1 MSRLIVTPGVSLA
14 DEPLRIRVSGLAPRQ
29 LVTLQAS
36 LTDEKGVTFRSKAF
50 YSADEDGKLDL
61 DQASA
66 KGGYYRGVVPMGLI
80 WFLRPEKPYR
90 QLVKRD
96 VIGSPFRITL
106 DLYNSFQMMPVH
118 EVQPIASQ
126 TVERWYVTPGVQRIP
141 IKEGRVRGAL
151 FLPPGNSKSPGV
163 IDLSGGTGGLVE
175 YRASLLAS
183 RGFATLAL
191 AYFGYDDLPKSS
203 KDMDLEYFEEAS
215 DLLLAHPKVKGT
227 GIGVVG
233 SSKGAELGL
242 AMAAFLNQV
251 SATVSINGITAF
263 YGTVLR
269 YRGHCMQCA
278 PYYAERTL
286 ITDRGALDST
296 GLYGAHREEAHAG
309 SVIPVEKARGSIL
322 FVAGEE
328 DKSANSAELARE
340 ALERMRKH
348 GREDG
353 KLLSYPGAGHL
364 FEPPGLPLC
373 RETLMGRSP
382 LPVHWGGE
390 EVSHA
395 RAQEHAWQEI
405 QIFLQSHLGQSGSSK
420 L

>member
-1 MSRLIVTPGVSLA
+1 MSRLIVTPEVSLA
-14 DEPLRIRVSGLAPRQ
+14 DEHLRIRVSGLSSRQ

-36 LTDEKGVTFRSKAF
+36 LTDEKGVAFSSKAF
-50 YSADEDGKLDL
+50 YRADEDGELDL

-66 KGGYYRGVVPMGLI
+66 TGGYYRGVVPMGLI
-80 WFLRPEKPYR
+80 WFLKPEKPYR

-96 VIGSPFRITL
+96 VMGSPFRITL
-106 DLYNSFQMMPVH
+106 DLYDSFQTVPSH
-118 EVQPIASQ
+118 EVQPMASQ
-126 TVERWYVTPGVQRIP
+126 TVERWYATPGVQRIP
-141 IKEGRVRGAL
+141 IKDGRVRGAL
-151 FLPPGNSKSPGV
+151 FLPPGNHKFPGV
-163 IDLSGGTGGLVE
+163 IDMSGGTGGLVE

-183 RGFATLAL
+183 RGYATLAL
-191 AYFGYDDLPKSS
+191 AYFGYEDLPKSA
-203 KDMDLEYFEEAS
+203 KELDLEYFEEAAN
-215 DLLLAHPKVKGT
+215 LLLAHPKVKGP

-242 AMAAFLNQV
+242 AMAAFLKQV
-251 SATVSINGITAF
+251 SATVSINGIPAL

-269 YRGHCMQCA
+269 YRGRCMQGA
-278 PYYAERTL
+278 PYYVERTL
-286 ITDRGALDST
+286 FSDRGSLDST

-309 SVIPVEKARGSIL
+309 AVIPVEKAQGGIL

-328 DKSANSAELARE
+328 DKSANSAEFALE
-340 ALERMRKH
+340 ALERMRKY
-348 GREDG
+348 GREEG

-382 LPVHWGGE
+382 FPLLWGGE
-390 EVSHA
+390 ELSHA

-405 QIFLQSHLGQSGSSK
+405 QNFLHSHLGQSAGSK